1 MKGQKT
7 VFVCRECG
15 YSSSKWL
22 GKCPECASWNSFDE
36 ETVFDEK
43 QAKNSK
49 TITNNKAEKLDE
61 LVMPTYIRTKTG
73 MGELDRVL
81 GGGIVEGSVV
91 LLSGEPGIGK
101 STLLL
106 QISAELGKTR
116 KVLYVSGEESKGQL
130 KLRSQRLEIK
140 GDTLYLLTENDV
152 DTILSECERLKPDV
166 IIIDSVQTLASQSFT
181 SAPGSITQ
189 VRESALTFISYA
201 KKYGAAVMLVGHVN
215 KEGGISGPK
224 ILEHMVDAVL
234 YFEGERTNSYRIIRA
249 IKNRFGSTNEIGVF
263 EMGDKG
269 LVEIPNPSEVVMAE
283 RPKNTS
289 GSCAGC
295 VMQGTRPIISEIQ
308 SLVSK
313 TVYPTGKRTADGF
326 DHNRMAL
333 LIAVL
338 EKRMGLRFYENDVYL
353 NVAGGIHLDEPSAD
367 LSIAMSLI
375 SGITDRVIPDDLI
388 AFGELG
394 LSGEVRAVSHIEY
407 RVKEA
412 VRLGFTKLIIP
423 KKNMSSSLKV
433 PAGVTLAPVR
443 CSFICY
449 RTKNNSENTA
459 CLLIFNKTQP
469 CFSTL

>member
-1 MKGQKT
+1 MKGSKI
-7 VFVCRECG
+7 VYICRECG
-15 YSSSKWL
+15 YQNAKWL
-22 GKCPECASWNSFDE
+22 GKCPECSSWNSFDE
-36 ETVFDEK
+36 EEIIQNK
-43 QAKNSK
+43 PSK
-49 TITNNKAEKLDE
+49 MVETARSSNRAEKFTE
-61 LVMPTYIRTKTG
+61 LEMPTYMRTGTG
-73 MGELDRVL
+73 MNELDRVL
-81 GGGIVEGSVV
+81 GGGLVDSSVV

-106 QISAELGKTR
+106 QISAVLASTR

-130 KLRSQRLEIK
+130 KLRAERLGIV
-140 GDTLYLLTENDV
+140 GDSLYLLTEVNLES
-152 DTILSECERLKPDV
+152 ILSECERLKPDV
-166 IIIDSVQTLASQSFT
+166 VIIDSIQTVSTDHFT

-189 VRESALTFISYA
+189 VRECAMSLISYA
-201 KKYGAAVMLVGHVN
+201 KSYGAAVFLVGHVN

-308 SLVSK
+308 ALVAKS
-313 TVYPTGKRTADGF
+313 VYASGKRTSDGF
-326 DHNRMAL
+326 DYNRMCL

-338 EKRMGLRFYENDVYL
+338 EKRMGLKFYENDVYL

-367 LSIAMSLI
+367 LSIAMALI
-375 SGITDRVIPDDLI
+375 SGITDKVIPDSLI
-388 AFGELG
+388 AFGEIG
-394 LSGEVRAVSHIEY
+394 LAGEVRAVSHIDY

-412 VRLGFTKLIIP
+412 VRLGFTKILLP
-423 KKNMSSSLKV
+423 KKNLTSLLKV
-433 PAGVTLAPVR
+433 PNGVELVGVGNIYEVLIHMSKRDLA
-443 CSFICY
+443 
-449 RTKNNSENTA
+449 E
-459 CLLIFNKTQP
+459 
-469 CFSTL
+469 

>member
-1 MKGQKT
+1 MKNPKIT
-7 VFVCRECG
+7 FVCRECG
-15 YSSSKWL
+15 YTSIKWL
-22 GKCPECASWNSFDE
+22 GKCPDCESWNSFDE
-36 ETVFDEK
+36 VEQTETK
-43 QAKNSK
+43 SLGLKK
-49 TITNNKAEKLDE
+49 TFENKAEKFSE
-61 LVMPTYIRTKTG
+61 LELPKYLRSNTG
-73 MGELDRVL
+73 MQELDRVL
-81 GGGIVEGSVV
+81 GGGLVNSSVV

-106 QISAELGKTR
+106 QICSELAKKR

-130 KLRSQRLEIK
+130 KLRAERLGIV
-140 GDTLYLLTENDV
+140 GDSLYLLTETDLDSV
-152 DTILSECERLKPDV
+152 LSECENLKPEV
-166 IIIDSVQTLASQSFT
+166 IIIDSVQTLSSMRFS

-189 VRESALTFISYA
+189 VRECAMSLIGYA
-201 KKYGAAVMLVGHVN
+201 KSAASAVFLVGHVN

-308 SLVSK
+308 SLVAK

-326 DHNRMAL
+326 DYNRMCL

-367 LSIAMSLI
+367 LSIAMALI

-388 AFGELG
+388 AFGEIG

-412 VRLGFTKLIIP
+412 VRLGFTKIVLP
-423 KKNMSSSLKV
+423 KKNITSNLKV
-433 PAGVTLAPVR
+433 PSGVELLGVSNIYQVLLHMR
-443 CSFICY
+443 N
-449 RTKNNSENTA
+449 KENDVNLT
-459 CLLIFNKTQP
+459 T
-469 CFSTL
+469 

>member
-1 MKGQKT
+1 MKGPKT

-15 YSSSKWL
+15 YTNSKWL
-22 GKCPECASWNSFDE
+22 GKCPECQSWNSFDE
-36 ETVFDEK
+36 ELKEEP
-43 QAKNSK
+43 AKRETAAVGSAR
-49 TITNNKAEKLDE
+49 AEKLSE
-61 LVMPTYIRTKTG
+61 LEIPVYMRTGTG
-73 MGELDRVL
+73 MAELDRVL
-81 GGGIVEGSVV
+81 GGGLVDSSVV

-106 QISAELGKTR
+106 QMSAVLAANR

-130 KLRSQRLEIK
+130 KLRAERL
-140 GDTLYLLTENDV
+140 GVVADSLYLLIETNLDAV
-152 DTILSECERLKPDV
+152 LAECERLKPDV
-166 IIIDSVQTLASQSFT
+166 IIIDSVQTMSSDKFT

-189 VRESALTFISYA
+189 VRESAMSLIGYA
-201 KKYGAAVMLVGHVN
+201 KSAGAAVFLVGHVN

-263 EMGDKG
+263 EMGDSG
-269 LVEIPNPSEVVMAE
+269 LIEIPNPSEVVMAE

-308 SLVSK
+308 ALVAK

-326 DHNRMAL
+326 DHNRMSL

-338 EKRMGLRFYENDVYL
+338 EKRMGLKFYENDVYI

-367 LSIAMSLI
+367 LSIAMALI
-375 SGITDRVIPDDLI
+375 SGITDRVVPDNLI

-394 LSGEVRAVSHIEY
+394 LAGEVRAVSHIEY

-412 VRLGFTKLIIP
+412 VRLGFTKILLP
-423 KKNMSSSLKV
+423 KKNLISSLKAPSNV
-433 PAGVTLAPVR
+433 QLVGVGNIYEVLVHMLAKR
-443 CSFICY
+443 EI
-449 RTKNNSENTA
+449 E
-459 CLLIFNKTQP
+459 
-469 CFSTL
+469 

>member
-1 MKGQKT
+1 MKGHKII
-7 VFVCRECG
+7 FVCRECG
-15 YSSSKWL
+15 TTSPKWL
-22 GKCPECASWNSFDE
+22 GKCPDCQSWNSFDE
-36 ETVFDEK
+36 ETVIEK
-43 QAKNSK
+43 PQISTLNRGRTSNC
-49 TITNNKAEKLDE
+49 INKAEQFSKLE
-61 LVMPTYIRTKTG
+61 MPKYIRTSTG

-81 GGGIVEGSVV
+81 GGGLVDSSAV

-106 QISAELGKTR
+106 QICSELGKTR

-130 KLRSQRLEIK
+130 KLRAERLGIVGES
-140 GDTLYLLTENDV
+140 LYLLTENDSDV
-152 DTILSECERLKPDV
+152 IIEECNSLKPDV
-166 IIIDSVQTLASQSFT
+166 IIIDSVQTLSSMRFT

-189 VRESALTFISYA
+189 VREGAMTFINYGKA
-201 KKYGAAVMLVGHVN
+201 NGAAVFLVGHVN

-224 ILEHMVDAVL
+224 VLEHMVDAVL

-249 IKNRFGSTNEIGVF
+249 IKNRYGSTNEIGVF

-308 SLVSK
+308 SLVAKS
-313 TVYPTGKRTADGF
+313 VYATGKRTSDGF
-326 DHNRMAL
+326 DYNRMCL

-338 EKRMGLRFYENDVYL
+338 EKRMGLKFYENDVYL
-353 NVAGGIHLDEPSAD
+353 NVAGGIQLDEPSAD

-375 SGITDRVIPDDLI
+375 SGITDKVIPDDLI
-388 AFGELG
+388 AFGEIG
-394 LSGEVRAVSHIEY
+394 VSGEVRAVSHIDY

-412 VRLGFTKLIIP
+412 VRLGFTKIILP
-423 KKNMSSSLKV
+423 EKNLTKNLKV
-433 PAGVTLAPVR
+433 PSGVELCGV
-443 CSFICY
+443 SNIY
-449 RTKNNSENTA
+449 QVLIHMKTKENSV
-459 CLLIFNKTQP
+459 
-469 CFSTL
+469 

>member
-1 MKGQKT
+1 MKSPKT
-7 VFVCRECG
+7 IYICRECG
-15 YSSSKWL
+15 YNSPKWL
-22 GKCPECASWNSFDE
+22 GKCPECDSWDSFDE
-36 ETVFDEK
+36 EVIREK
-43 QAKNSK
+43 DKNSK
-49 TITNNKAEKLDE
+49 INSGRISDLPNKAEKFSE
-61 LVMPTYIRTKTG
+61 LELPTYMRTKTG

-81 GGGIVEGSVV
+81 GGGLVDSSVV

-106 QISAELGKTR
+106 QICSELSKTR

-130 KLRSQRLEIK
+130 KLRAERLEIV
-140 GDTLYLLTENDV
+140 GESIYLLTET
-152 DTILSECERLKPDV
+152 DTDAILEECDRIRPDV
-166 IIIDSVQTLASQSFT
+166 IIIDSVQTLSSMRFT
-181 SAPGSITQ
+181 SVPGSITQ
-189 VRESALTFISYA
+189 VREGAMSFIN
-201 KKYGAAVMLVGHVN
+201 YGKTNSAAVFLVGHVN

-269 LVEIPNPSEVVMAE
+269 LIEIPNPSEVVMAE

-308 SLVSK
+308 SLVTKSA
-313 TVYPTGKRTADGF
+313 YATGKRTSDGF
-326 DHNRMAL
+326 DYNRMCL

-338 EKRMGLRFYENDVYL
+338 EKRMGLKFYENDVYV
-353 NVAGGIHLDEPSAD
+353 NVAGGIQLDEPSAD
-367 LSIAMSLI
+367 LSIAMALI
-375 SGITDRVIPDDLI
+375 SGITDKVIPDDLI

-394 LSGEVRAVSHIEY
+394 LSGEVRAVSHIDY

-412 VRLGFTKLIIP
+412 VRLGFTKIILP
-423 KKNMSSSLKV
+423 AKNMTKHIKV
-433 PAGVTLAPVR
+433 PKGVELVGV
-443 CSFICY
+443 SNIY
-449 RTKNNSENTA
+449 QV
-459 CLLIFNKTQP
+459 LLHMRAKEKSID
-469 CFSTL
+469 

>member
-1 MKGQKT
+1 MKGSKCI
-7 VFVCRECG
+7 FVCRECG
-15 YSSSKWL
+15 FNSIKWL
-22 GKCPECASWNSFDE
+22 GKCPECGSWNSFDE
-36 ETVFDEK
+36 EAIQEQKKDRELK
-43 QAKNSK
+43 INS
-49 TITNNKAEKLDE
+49 NNRAEKFDE
-61 LVMPTYIRTKTG
+61 LVLPTYLRTQTG

-81 GGGIVEGSVV
+81 GGGLVESSVV

-106 QISAELGKTR
+106 QICSELGKTR
-116 KVLYVSGEESKGQL
+116 RVLYVSGEESKGQL
-130 KLRSQRLEIK
+130 KLRAERLAIK
-140 GDTLYLLTENDV
+140 GDSLYLLTENDV
-152 DTILSECERLKPDV
+152 DSVLAECERLKPDV
-166 IIIDSVQTLASQSFT
+166 VIIDSVQTLSSQRFT

-189 VRESALTFISYA
+189 VRESALSFISYA
-201 KKYGAAVMLVGHVN
+201 KNFGASVFLVGHVN

-234 YFEGERTNSYRIIRA
+234 YFEGERTNSYRIVRV

-269 LVEIPNPSEVVMAE
+269 LIEIPNQSEVVMAE

-308 SLVSK
+308 SLVTK
-313 TVYPTGKRTADGF
+313 TVFPTGKRTSDGF

-338 EKRMGLRFYENDVYL
+338 EKRMGLKFYENDVYL

-367 LSIAMSLI
+367 LSIAMALI
-375 SGITDRVIPDDLI
+375 SGITDRVIPDNII
-388 AFGELG
+388 AFGEIG

-412 VRLGFTKLIIP
+412 VRLGFTKLILP
-423 KKNMSSSLKV
+423 KKNMISSLKV
-433 PAGVTLAPVR
+433 PNDVTLAPV
-443 CSFICY
+443 SNIY
-449 RTKNNSENTA
+449 EVLVHMLPKSN
-459 CLLIFNKTQP
+459 
-469 CFSTL
+469 